1 MSSPD
6 DRLACLADRAAV
18 ALFVAACH
26 GKQDICSR
34 LIQSGQYALAA
45 VEDVIKAPFT
55 RYNRLS
61 CIVYTAGCQASSTT
75 RFDNRLNKQWLN
87 RLNEQWLFVQ
97 HCSQTGCLTTGL
109 TNGCI
114 V

>member
-55 RYNRLS
+55 RYSRLS
-61 CIVYTAGCQASSTT
+61 N
-75 RFDNRLNKQWLN
+75 RFDNRIN
-87 RLNEQWLFVQ
+87 VCI
-97 HCSQTGCLTTGL
+97 HDTTGCQTGCIMY
-109 TNGCI
+109 TNIQPVVSCKWGI
-114 V
+114 RELASP

>member
-55 RYNRLS
+55 RYSRLS
-61 CIVYTAGCQASSTT
+61 IRLSN
-75 RFDNRLNKQWLN
+75 RFDNRVNVCIHNTTSCHVLCIQPVVKPVLQP
-87 RLNEQWLFVQ
+87 V
-97 HCSQTGCLTTGL
+97 LTTG
-109 TNGCI
+109 
-114 V
+114 